1 MAGNQLPIFSKKG
14 HIDGS
19 NLTTGAGAAYMTA
32 AQNTADLTTG
42 TSYLLFTAD
51 ATNGSFVQR
60 VRLRATVGTTS
71 ATVIRIWLNNGS
83 AIGTATNSILFDELT
98 LPVTTTSATAATI
111 GYEIPLGFALPAGW
125 KIYATLG
132 TASANGWAATVI
144 AGDY

>member
-14 HIDGS
+14 HIDG
-19 NLTTGAGAAYMTA
+19 TTISGGGYMTA
-32 AQNTADLTTG
+32 VNTTADLTAG
-42 TSYLLFTAD
+42 TIYLMFTAD

-71 ATVIRIWLNNGS
+71 ATVVRIWLNNGS
-83 AIGTATNSILFDELT
+83 TTATATNNTLFDELT
-98 LPVTTTSATAATI
+98 LPVTTTSATTATV
-111 GYEIPLGFALPAGW
+111 GYEIALGFALPAGW
-125 KIYATLG
+125 RIYGTLG